1 MTPAHHPAGERQLL
15 QVPSREASSPSSG
28 RRPGKSSSPSPGTG
42 PLPQRLRLPA
52 QSCGVQASPA
62 PSPQPAPFPEL
73 LSPSSLFRVPEGEPA
88 SPTEG
93 FLPPLGKGAAVTQR
107 SQQERPAEPAAPTLR
122 SRGLG
127 GALSSA
133 WAQVGVRVGE
143 QGPFPQRNMK
153 TLLPGPPRCCRPTP
167 SGARKRSVSGQ

>member
-1 MTPAHHPAGERQLL
+1 MRLSYIITNSLSLQETPAHHPAGERQLP

-42 PLPQRLRLPA
+42 PLPQRLRPPA
-52 QSCGVQASPA
+52 QSCSVQAPCSQSARGRIRLPNRGIPA
-62 PSPQPAPFPEL
+62 PPWQGRSSDSALPA
-73 LSPSSLFRVPEGEPA
+73 GEA
-88 SPTEG
+88 RR
-93 FLPPLGKGAAVTQR
+93 AR
-107 SQQERPAEPAAPTLR
+107 CRCRPTLR

-143 QGPFPQRNMK
+143 QGPFPQRNTK
-153 TLLPGPPRCCRPTP
+153 TLLPGLPRCCRPTP
-167 SGARKRSVSGQ
+167 SGARKSSVSGQ